1 MGGDG
6 EDDGSSG
13 APSLNRRVA
22 VSSVATM
29 ATNLA
34 GIATGLVTFR
44 FLTTRLGTSAYGQL
58 ATITN
63 LVSVFVILTDI
74 GVIALTTRELA
85 QQPEEAASI
94 LGRGLGFRLSLCA
107 IGMPI
112 VWITGFALY
121 SQQASIIRLGIVILS
136 LSLPLE
142 GASAL
147 LLSHFRASIRGVTVA
162 LWALT
167 KGTIT
172 AVVLIVVLVSGGGV
186 LGCVLCYLGGAVLS
200 TLLAVILVRREVTFR
215 PQFKGQSWRRTGMT
229 SLAFGS
235 IQIVNLLYL
244 KFDILLLS
252 VLSSSRV
259 VGLYAVA
266 YTLIEIVSNV
276 PSAFMATV
284 FPVLSRVTEGEASE
298 LAERA
303 SASLS
308 ALAGLAVAGVVVL
321 GPALITLVSGPN
333 YSGARIPL
341 YLLSVTFLFT
351 FPALALGTTLVAIN
365 KMYGIL
371 RISIFGLLLNAGLN
385 LVLIPTHG
393 APGAAG
399 ATVVSE
405 LVVFVASA
413 RNFQRTTGRRIPIF
427 TQSARPT
434 LAAAAC
440 IGLSLLAP
448 QVSAPIIAVLV
459 IKSLVIA
466 IAYVVL
472 LWAMGGLPQEAKA
485 AVRSVTRRFA
495 R

>member
-1 MGGDG
+1 
-6 EDDGSSG
+6 
-13 APSLNRRVA
+13 
-22 VSSVATM
+22 
-29 ATNLA
+29 
-34 GIATGLVTFR
+34 
-44 FLTTRLGTSAYGQL
+44 
-58 ATITN
+58 
-63 LVSVFVILTDI
+63 
-74 GVIALTTRELA
+74 
-85 QQPEEAASI
+85 
-94 LGRGLGFRLSLCA
+94 
-107 IGMPI
+107 
-112 VWITGFALY
+112 
-121 SQQASIIRLGIVILS
+121 
-136 LSLPLE
+136 
-142 GASAL
+142 
-147 LLSHFRASIRGVTVA
+147 VA

-266 YTLIEIVSNV
+266 YTLIGIVSNV

-351 FPALALGTTLVAIN
+351 FPALAIGTTLVAIN

-393 APGAAG
+393 APGAAS

-413 RNFQRTTGRRIPIF
+413 RNFQRVTGRRIPILS
-427 TQSARPT
+427 QSARPT

-459 IKSLVIA
+459 IKSLVITMV
-466 IAYVVL
+466 YVVL

-495 R
+495 RY